1 LKFALA
7 VEPNNQ
13 DLQNYHAHCKS
24 LRAQDIPTLPAD
36 LGNELKINPFL
47 RSRTPTVRQSVA
59 QHAGLSAQT
68 QNNDITLFA
77 ALREWKNNFR

>member
-1 LKFALA
+1 
-7 VEPNNQ
+7 
-13 DLQNYHAHCKS
+13 
-24 LRAQDIPTLPAD
+24 

-47 RSRTPTVRQSVA
+47 RSRNPTVRHSVA
-59 QHAGLSAQT
+59 QHSGLSVEM